1 MQFPIDA
8 LFVRRDGVVV
18 KVRRNIPPWRT
29 AAALWAYAVIELPGG
44 TLTAD
49 DVKVG
54 DALTMVAATE
64 RVVEILAPALARV
77 S

>member
-1 MQFPIDA
+1 M
-8 LFVRRDGVVV
+8 
-18 KVRRNIPPWRT
+18 

-44 TLTAD
+44 TLTGD

-54 DALTMVAATE
+54 DVLTMVAATAP
-64 RVVEILAPALARV
+64 VVEAPALALV